1 MDKKENIEIALGAIC
16 YIGLVI
22 YAVVVKKYAALIVL
36 GIILLFIV
44 GLMIWANLSIIGIKK
59 TNKKIND
66 KSFYTE
72 WLNEKVVND
81 YEHEENE
88 GVFHTEAPR

>member
-1 MDKKENIEIALGAIC
+1 MAKKENIEIALGAIC

-44 GLMIWANLSIIGIKK
+44 GLMIWANLSIRGIKK

-66 KSFYTE
+66 KYHILKEKTE
-72 WLNEKVVND
+72 RTVF
-81 YEHEENE
+81 EECYVLSIKE
-88 GVFHTEAPR
+88 